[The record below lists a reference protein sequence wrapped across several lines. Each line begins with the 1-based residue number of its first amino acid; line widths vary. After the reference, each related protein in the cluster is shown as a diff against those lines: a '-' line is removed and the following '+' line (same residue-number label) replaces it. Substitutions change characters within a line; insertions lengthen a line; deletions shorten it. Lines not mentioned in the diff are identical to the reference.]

1 MSIASERTRLT
12 HQARQPT
19 FAELFTPKL
28 ITVLREGYGLSNF
41 RADVLA
47 GLTVAIVAIP
57 LSMAIAI
64 GSGVTPDRGLYTAIV
79 GGFLVSALG
88 GSRFQIGGPAGAF
101 IVLVALTAGRHGVEG
116 VILAT
121 MMAGMLLIIAG
132 YLRLG
137 TYIKFIP
144 YPVTVGF
151 TAGIAVIILASQLKD
166 LFGITLTG
174 KEPGE
179 LVPKLETL
187 AGAFHT
193 VSLPAIAISAGTI
206 AIIITLR
213 KLRPTWPGILFAV
226 AIAAVAAWALALPV
240 ETIGTRFG
248 GIPRQL
254 PWPSL
259 PSLSLAK
266 MQAVLPDAISFALLG
281 AIESLLSAVVA
292 DGMTGRRH
300 RSNCE
305 LVAQGFANIG
315 SALFGGICV
324 TGTIAR
330 TATNVR
336 AGAHGPVSGMLHSV
350 FLLLFMLIA
359 APLASYIPLAALAAV
374 LAIVAWNMAEK
385 REFWTLIRSS
395 WGDAVV
401 LLATF
406 LLTIFRDLTEGIL
419 VGFALGA
426 VLFIHRMAQTTGIE
440 ADVPLAA
447 DDMADDADGR
457 RRPYD
462 PRLATD
468 PDMVV
473 YRITGAF
480 FFGAAS
486 TIGSVLDGIADTH
499 KAFVV
504 DFAAVP
510 FLDSSAANTIGQIAR
525 KARRKGV
532 RVFITGTSQTV
543 RRALLTHGVRPPLA
557 KYRETIARAVADIK
571 GHREK
576 PSASPNGLAA
586 TLAPSPHGGQ
596 GSGER

>member
-1 MSIASERTRLT
+1 MSRTDNGATPRGAS
-12 HQARQPT
+12 
-19 FAELFTPKL
+19 FVELFTPKL
-28 ITVLREGYGLSNF
+28 VTVLREGYGLRDF
-41 RADVLA
+41 RADVIA
-47 GLTVAIVAIP
+47 GLTVAIVALP

-64 GSGVTPDRGLYTAIV
+64 ASGVTPDRGLYTAIV

-101 IVLVALTAGRHGVEG
+101 IVLVALTVERHGVDG

-121 MMAGMLLIIAG
+121 MMAGVFLIATG

-151 TAGIAVIILASQLKD
+151 TAGIAVIIFASQLKD
-166 LFGITLTG
+166 LFGITLDG

-179 LVPKLETL
+179 IIPKVQAL
-187 AGAFHT
+187 AAAAH
-193 VSLPAIAISAGTI
+193 SINPAAVGVALLALGIMIA
-206 AIIITLR
+206 L
-213 KLRPTWPGILFAV
+213 KKWRPTWPGILIAV
-226 AIAAVAAWALALPV
+226 SVAAVAAWAFALPV

-248 GIPRQL
+248 GIPQTL
-254 PWPSL
+254 PAPTL
-259 PSLSLAK
+259 PAFSFAK
-266 MQAVLPDAISFALLG
+266 MQAVLPDAIAFALLG

-305 LVAQGFANIG
+305 LVAQGVANIG

-336 AGAHGPVSGMLHSV
+336 AGGRGPISGMLHSL
-350 FLLLFMLIA
+350 FLLLFMLVA
-359 APLASYIPLAALAAV
+359 APLASYIPLSALAAV
-374 LAIVAWNMAEK
+374 LVMVAWTMTEK
-385 REFWTLIRSS
+385 QEFWTLLRSS
-395 WGDAVV
+395 WGDATV

-406 LLTIFRDLTEGIL
+406 LLTVFRDLTEGIL

-426 VLFIHRMAQTTGIE
+426 VLFINRMAQATGIE
-440 ADVPLAA
+440 AGIPLVAE
-447 DDMADDADGR
+447 DRPDDANGAR
-457 RRPYD
+457 VPYD
-462 PRLATD
+462 SALATD
-468 PDMVV
+468 PDVVV

-486 TIGSVLDGIADTH
+486 TVGSVLDGIADRH

-510 FLDSSAANTIGQIAR
+510 FLDSTAANAIHRLAE
-525 KARRKGV
+525 KAHRHHVRLIITGASRGV
-532 RVFITGTSQTV
+532 RRT
-543 RRALLTHGVRPPLA
+543 LLTHGVRPPLV
-557 KYRETIARAVADIK
+557 KYRESIARALEDIK
-571 GHREK
+571 R
-576 PSASPNGLAA
+576 PP
-586 TLAPSPHGGQ
+586 T
-596 GSGER
+596 SGTVIPLRGAGVH